1 MVFIGLLILIVIIVD
16 VCNLGMVV
24 YLIGYGLDFLLLSMY
39 LGQGVQAEVVYGAS
53 LGSWHL
59 GFVPRCQSCGSLQL
73 HPILERGFCL
83 ATVKPDF
90 KKDSGL
96 RFLCARVLP
105 YPQITAQKEPK
116 GRRELGR
123 PDPP

>member
-1 MVFIGLLILIVIIVD
+1 MVFIELLILIVIIVD

-59 GFVPRCQSCGSLQL
+59 GFVPRCQSCGFLQL
-73 HPILERGFCL
+73 HPSL
-83 ATVKPDF
+83 
-90 KKDSGL
+90 
-96 RFLCARVLP
+96 
-105 YPQITAQKEPK
+105 
-116 GRRELGR
+116 
-123 PDPP
+123 

>member
-1 MVFIGLLILIVIIVD
+1 MVFIELLILIVIIVD
-16 VCNLGMVV
+16 VCNLGVV
-24 YLIGYGLDFLLLSMY
+24 VFLIGYGLDVLLLSMS
-39 LGQGVQAEVVYGAS
+39 LGQGVQAEVVCGAS
-53 LGSWHL
+53 PGSWR
-59 GFVPRCQSCGSLQL
+59 FVPRCQSCGSLQL
-73 HPILERGFCL
+73 DPRLERGFCL

-90 KKDSGL
+90 QKDRGL

-116 GRRELGR
+116 GRWDLGR